1 MRLRCGAICIFANV
15 SNAAVKFSL
24 SLHGPADSALAY
36 RLRNVPIGIGKSSMS
51 DSRDNAKD
59 ISEVLGLDEVPRQ
72 RRRVKVAALAL
83 LLIAMPAAVVWY
95 SATRNNAAVR
105 YRTAAVSRGDLT
117 VAVTATGTVQPV
129 NQVDV
134 GTEISGTIRTVEV
147 DYNDRVKI
155 GQVLARIDTDKLQA
169 QVLQSQSTM
178 ESAQARLIEAQATVV
193 EVRDNLE
200 RFKRV
205 REMSGGKV
213 PSQREFDAAD
223 AILKRALS
231 NEATLKAQISEAKWK
246 LSIDQ
251 TNLSKAV
258 IRSPINGVV
267 LKRQVEPGQTVAAS
281 LQTPVLFTIAEN
293 LAQMEVQVDVDEA
306 DVAQVQVGQQASFTV
321 DGYPGRTFSAVV
333 KQVRYGPETVQGVV
347 TYKTLLAVDNS
358 DLALRPGM
366 TATANITVKRT
377 ADVVLVPNLALRFS
391 PPVAEE
397 TARSGGSLISR
408 LFPRPPA
415 SRPRDTADAK
425 GKQQRIYVLRDG
437 QPAAVL
443 VTTGSTDGIMTE
455 ISAGDLTVGTE
466 VVTDIISASP

>member
-1 MRLRCGAICIFANV
+1 M
-15 SNAAVKFSL
+15 NA
-24 SLHGPADSALAY
+24 
-36 RLRNVPIGIGKSSMS
+36 GK
-51 DSRDNAKD
+51 DNGRD
-59 ISEVLGLDEVPRQ
+59 IREVLGLDELPRG
-72 RRRVKVAALAL
+72 RKRVRIAVVAVAL
-83 LLIAMPAAVVWY
+83 LLIIAAGVWYATTPNSAAVQY
-95 SATRNNAAVR
+95 K
-105 YRTAAVSRGDLT
+105 TAAVTRGDLT
-117 VAVTATGTVQPV
+117 VIVTATGTVQPV

-147 DYNDRVKI
+147 DYNDRVKV

-169 QVLQSQSTM
+169 QVSQSQSNV
-178 ESAQARLIEAQATVV
+178 ESAQAKLIEAQATVV

-213 PSQREFDAAD
+213 PSQREYDAAE
-223 AILKRALS
+223 AVLKRALS

-281 LQTPVLFTIAEN
+281 LQTPVLFTIAES

-306 DVAQVQVGQQASFTV
+306 DVAQVKVGQQASFTV

-347 TYKTLLAVDNS
+347 TYKTLLSVDNS

-366 TATANITVKRT
+366 TATANVTVKRT
-377 ADVVLVPNLALRFS
+377 ANVMLVPNVALRFS

-397 TARSGGSLISR
+397 TARSSGSLISR
-408 LFPRPPA
+408 LFPRPPPA
-415 SRPRDTADAK
+415 SRPRDTADSK
-425 GKQQRIYVLRDG
+425 GKQQRIYIIMRDG
-437 QPAAVL
+437 QPSAVP

-455 ISAGDLTVGTE
+455 ITGGDIMVGAE
-466 VVTDIISASP
+466 VVTDIISANP

>member
-1 MRLRCGAICIFANV
+1 MSADQR
-15 SNAAVKFSL
+15 NA
-24 SLHGPADSALAY
+24 HE
-36 RLRNVPIGIGKSSMS
+36 
-51 DSRDNAKD
+51 
-59 ISEVLGLDEVPRQ
+59 ISEILGLGEAKPA
-72 RRRVKVAALAL
+72 RRYGRYVFFAAL
-83 LLIAMPAAVVWY
+83 LLTITGALLWY
-95 SATRNNAAVR
+95 SSARNDRRVQ
-105 YRTAAVSRGDLT
+105 YRTATIDRGDLT
-117 VAVTATGTVQPV
+117 VTVTATGTVQPV

-147 DYNDRVKI
+147 DYNDRVTV

-169 QVLQSQSTM
+169 QVSQSQSTL
-178 ESAQARLIEAQATVV
+178 ESTQAKLADAQATVI
-193 EVRDNLE
+193 EARDNLE

-306 DVAQVQVGQQASFTV
+306 DVAQVRVGQPARFTV
-321 DGYPGRTFSAVV
+321 DGYPERTFDALV

-347 TYKTLLAVDNS
+347 TYKTLLSVDNS

-366 TATANITVKRT
+366 TATANIVVHRT
-377 ADVVLVPNLALRFS
+377 ADVLLAPNAALRFS
-391 PPVAEE
+391 PPAAEE

-415 SRPRDTADAK
+415 SPRTRETTVEK
-425 GKQQRIYVLRDG
+425 GKTQRVYVLRSG
-437 QPAAVL
+437 QLSPVPVA
-443 VTTGSTDGIMTE
+443 TGATDGVMTE
-455 ISAGDLTVGTE
+455 IKRGEIAVGTA
-466 VVTDIISASP
+466 VVTDIIPTSR